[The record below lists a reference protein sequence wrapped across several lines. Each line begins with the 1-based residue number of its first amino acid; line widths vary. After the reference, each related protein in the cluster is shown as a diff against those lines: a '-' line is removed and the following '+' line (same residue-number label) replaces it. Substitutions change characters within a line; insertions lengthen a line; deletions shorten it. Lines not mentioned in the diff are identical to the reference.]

1 MAIEILTDRD
11 FELLIKMLTHDMEKL
26 VTITSRVLKRLIDG
40 SLTLDNP
47 RHRSLVE
54 SSCYAME
61 RSTRMI
67 SDLNEAITTRQL
79 AVSMQLF
86 SLHDVMTQL
95 ADSFAPMAESEGI
108 IFYREFCGSAMVKS
122 DPDLLARIVENYL
135 YNAISHTDAGGWIS
149 LKVGTE
155 QNGHYAVSVGNAGI
169 TIPEEE
175 LENIFSAG
183 VQLNLRKNR
192 YWRGSGLGLAFCRMA
207 ATAIGT
213 KVGANNLK
221 DNIGVVFYCQN

>member
-11 FELLIKMLTHDMEKL
+11 FELLIKMLTHDLEKL

-47 RHRSLVE
+47 RHRALVE

-61 RSTRMI
+61 RSGRMI
-67 SDLNEAITTRQL
+67 ADLNETMTTRQL
-79 AVSMQLF
+79 SVSLQLF
-86 SLHDVMTQL
+86 SLHDVMTHV

-108 IFYREFCGSAMVKS
+108 LFYREFSGSAMVKS
-122 DPDLLARIVENYL
+122 DPDLLTRIVENYL

-149 LKVGTE
+149 LKVETE
-155 QNGHYAVSVGNAGI
+155 PGGHYAFSVGNSGA

-175 LENIFSAG
+175 LENIFSVG
-183 VQLNLRKNR
+183 VQLNLNKKR
-192 YWRGSGLGLAFCRMA
+192 YWRGSGLGLAFCRVA
-207 ATAIGT
+207 AAAIGT
-213 KVGANNLK
+213 NVVASNLE
-221 DNIGVVFYCQN
+221 DNRGVVFYCQN